1 MDEYYQAVRALPAWL
16 ASLLAQLPVQTA
28 VRIQEL
34 RLRTGCAVTFTVQGR
49 QCSASALPGCPPK
62 LAAIRLNALQIEEIF
77 HTLCN
82 GSVHTHERELAEGY
96 LTTAVGNRV
105 GVAGQFVQREGQ
117 CIALQKVTSLNLRIA
132 RSCVIPLP
140 PALDKL
146 LEQHFTGLLVVGEP
160 GSGKTTLLRT
170 IARTLAERQR
180 LVAVIDER
188 GELFPPEGPLP
199 PLERIGGVD
208 KARAVQMALRTLAPQ
223 VILLDELGSL
233 EETMALEQGFF
244 SGVDFIASIHAPD
257 AAAAGHPCRAE
268 DTGLHPGSVR
278 RMSSFLH
285 GLGLLLL
292 PLCGWL
298 AGDAVQAQTTLHL
311 AALQGTITL
320 LQRIRQEI
328 QYRRADLQSLY
339 RQLCREGLL
348 PQNPGGTL
356 QQLPAPWQL
365 SAEERACFAECFSG
379 IGRAETAQECERLG
393 YYTARFED
401 YLQQARRT
409 AQRQAGL
416 PHRLGLAGG
425 MMLALLFW

>member
-1 MDEYYQAVRALPAWL
+1 
-16 ASLLAQLPVQTA
+16 
-28 VRIQEL
+28 
-34 RLRTGCAVTFTVQGR
+34 
-49 QCSASALPGCPPK
+49 
-62 LAAIRLNALQIEEIF
+62 
-77 HTLCN
+77 
-82 GSVHTHERELAEGY
+82 
-96 LTTAVGNRV
+96 
-105 GVAGQFVQREGQ
+105 
-117 CIALQKVTSLNLRIA
+117 
-132 RSCVIPLP
+132 
-140 PALDKL
+140 
-146 LEQHFTGLLVVGEP
+146 
-160 GSGKTTLLRT
+160 
-170 IARTLAERQR
+170 
-180 LVAVIDER
+180 
-188 GELFPPEGPLP
+188 
-199 PLERIGGVD
+199 
-208 KARAVQMALRTLAPQ
+208 
-223 VILLDELGSL
+223 
-233 EETMALEQGFF
+233 
-244 SGVDFIASIHAPD
+244 
-257 AAAAGHPCRAE
+257 
-268 DTGLHPGSVR
+268 
-278 RMSSFLH
+278 MSSFLH

-348 PQNPGGTL
+348 PQNPGG
-356 QQLPAPWQL
+356 
-365 SAEERACFAECFSG
+365 FAECFSG

>member
-1 MDEYYQAVRALPAWL
+1 M
-16 ASLLAQLPVQTA
+16 
-28 VRIQEL
+28 
-34 RLRTGCAVTFTVQGR
+34 
-49 QCSASALPGCPPK
+49 
-62 LAAIRLNALQIEEIF
+62 
-77 HTLCN
+77 
-82 GSVHTHERELAEGY
+82 HTHERELAEGY

-244 SGVDFIASIHAPD
+244 SGVDFIA
-257 AAAAGHPCRAE
+257 
-268 DTGLHPGSVR
+268 
-278 RMSSFLH
+278 
-285 GLGLLLL
+285 
-292 PLCGWL
+292 
-298 AGDAVQAQTTLHL
+298 TLH
-311 AALQGTITL
+311 AATPEEATM
-320 LQRIRQEI
+320 R
-328 QYRRADLQSLY
+328 
-339 RQLCREGLL
+339 
-348 PQNPGGTL
+348 PQVKYL
-356 QQLPAPWQL
+356 M
-365 SAEERACFAECFSG
+365 ERGAVRVLVWLTG
-379 IGRAETAQECERLG
+379 
-393 YYTARFED
+393 
-401 YLQQARRT
+401 
-409 AQRQAGL
+409 RQAPGCIGEVRFL
-416 PHRLGLAGG
+416 
-425 MMLALLFW
+425 